1 MADGG
6 WILLMG
12 NGKETAVLRANA
24 IVEVTKCGERSVRIT
39 TTQDTHINMSYETP
53 NRIYPGTVKEWHNA
67 IIRAME
73 HHAASSY
80 CFEPEE

>member
-1 MADGG
+1 MSDGG

-24 IVEVTKCGERSVRIT
+24 IVEVTKYDESSVRIV
-39 TTQDTHINMSYETP
+39 TTQDMCINSDEVAP
-53 NRIYPGTVKEWHNA
+53 SRIYPGTVKEWHNA